1 MRKANHL
8 EEADATPMELCP
20 VCLRKLRRAIRFD
33 PVERYRQTLR
43 FHRENG
49 FGEEAEWTGRR
60 MESIRAAR

>member
-1 MRKANHL
+1 
-8 EEADATPMELCP
+8 MELCP

-49 FGEEAEWTGRR
+49 FGEEAEWTARR
-60 MESIRAAR
+60 METIRAAR